1 MSASVI
7 KEFQKIKH
15 KYQLTTPADL
25 IEQAG
30 INILRQP
37 LDDNTGG
44 FTVTNNRCSTIVIN
58 SLWEEHYQNFVIL
71 HEFSHIKLHGWAS
84 TPFFRKNGAGRYIV
98 PKIEHEANELAM
110 RILLDMQDKDSLE
123 GLDRNQIAYCLG
135 LEPEFID
142 YVTL

>member
-15 KYQLTTPADL
+15 KYQLTTPSDL

-30 INILRQP
+30 ISILRQP

-84 TPFFRKNGAGRYIV
+84 TPFFRKNGSGRYIV
-98 PKIEHEANELAM
+98 PKIEHEANELAV
-110 RILLDMQDKDSLE
+110 RILLGMQDKDSLE

-135 LEPEFID
+135 LKPEFID